1 MVSSAPE
8 SRRKVRLTPFTFNG
22 IKTKLLI
29 NLKGMVN
36 FLSLP
41 SV

>member
-8 SRRKVRLTPFTFNG
+8 SVEKSKYPFTFNG

-29 NLKGMVN
+29 NLKGMVT
-36 FLSLP
+36 LSLP

>member
-8 SRRKVRLTPFTFNG
+8 SRRKVSTPFTFNG

-29 NLKGMVN
+29 NLKGMVT
-36 FLSLP
+36 LSLP